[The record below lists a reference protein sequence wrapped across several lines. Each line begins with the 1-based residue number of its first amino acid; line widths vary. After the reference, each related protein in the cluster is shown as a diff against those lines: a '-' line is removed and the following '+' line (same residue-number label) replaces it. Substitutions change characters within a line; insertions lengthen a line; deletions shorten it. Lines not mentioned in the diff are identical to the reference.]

1 MLISNMKTF
10 FTPEDIQYYESTLD
24 SCAHELI
31 QLLESREREVKGEAD
46 SLLIDEYYSFRK
58 KLQAKAQELYPNF
71 NFENF

>member
-1 MLISNMKTF
+1 MI
-10 FTPEDIQYYESTLD
+10 FTAEDIQQYESLFD

-31 QLLESREREVKGEAD
+31 KMLELREKQVKGESD
-46 SLLIDEYYSFRK
+46 SLLMDEYYSFRK

>member
-1 MLISNMKTF
+1 MKTF
-10 FTPEDIQYYESTLD
+10 FTPEDIEYYESTFD

-46 SLLIDEYYSFRK
+46 TLLIDEYYSFRK